1 MVGRST
7 TMKNSPAIT
16 TKPGRKPGELTLQ
29 LPPAWDFRLRRVML
43 SLLEDTLPD
52 VHTPGLSEHQR
63 EARRRVRSRRMQQA
77 IGRFVSEVLTA
88 EIIGKEIAL
97 GTRTRY
103 GSRRG
108 SLREHVQAIL
118 REVSGG

>member
-1 MVGRST
+1 
-7 TMKNSPAIT
+7 MKQPPAIT
-16 TKPGRKPGELTLQ
+16 AKSGAKPGELTLQ

-43 SLLEDTLPD
+43 SLLEDALPD
-52 VHTPGLSEHQR
+52 VHTPGLSERQR
-63 EARRRVRSRRMQQA
+63 EARRRARSRLMQRA
-77 IGRFVSEVLTA
+77 ITRFVSEVLTA

-97 GTRTRY
+97 GARARF

>member
-1 MVGRST
+1 MRPSKHT
-7 TMKNSPAIT
+7 PPIT

-43 SLLEDTLPD
+43 SLLDDALPD
-52 VHTPGLSEHQR
+52 VHTPGLSDRQR
-63 EARRRVRSRRMQQA
+63 EARRRARARQMQQA
-77 IGRFVSEVLTA
+77 IARFVSEVVTA
-88 EIIGKEIAL
+88 EIVGKEIAL

-103 GSRRG
+103 GTRRG